1 MTDLRS
7 TPPAGSRRRLAI
19 VSGLGNQPMTPRGQR
34 TVHLIEALREDWSI
48 ELIAS
53 PAPAAPGPVSKDA
66 QGRLDA
72 LRPLAGRV
80 TRTFFY
86 DPEEPGWIRRLAR
99 WRPDADAAVLVAAPW
114 SAPIWASRRLRAA
127 GVPYVV
133 DTGDPWVLTSLIS
146 VPRSPARWRA
156 EREETALWRGASGAI
171 VTTRQQGRALASHFP
186 DLEILV
192 RPNGYEPAPGP
203 AVAIGEKRGPSVLR
217 LVHFGLIYRARLDIM
232 PLLVRL
238 RDSGRWRHISFT
250 QYGDVFER
258 MLDDVPEGVDVVRR
272 PAVQWREVTAR
283 IHEFDAAVVLGN
295 LTGNLLPSKAIQ
307 YLTLPVPRIAV
318 TDTGRDDALTEF
330 AAEREA
336 WLAVSP
342 DDPRAADAVAGLV
355 DRDWSAAE
363 LAPPEADAWPV
374 IGAQL
379 ADFIETRL
387 LRG

>member
-1 MTDLRS
+1 
-7 TPPAGSRRRLAI
+7 
-19 VSGLGNQPMTPRGQR
+19 
-34 TVHLIEALREDWSI
+34 
-48 ELIAS
+48 
-53 PAPAAPGPVSKDA
+53 
-66 QGRLDA
+66 
-72 LRPLAGRV
+72 
-80 TRTFFY
+80 
-86 DPEEPGWIRRLAR
+86 
-99 WRPDADAAVLVAAPW
+99 
-114 SAPIWASRRLRAA
+114 
-127 GVPYVV
+127 
-133 DTGDPWVLTSLIS
+133 
-146 VPRSPARWRA
+146 
-156 EREETALWRGASGAI
+156 
-171 VTTRQQGRALASHFP
+171 
-186 DLEILV
+186 
-192 RPNGYEPAPGP
+192 
-203 AVAIGEKRGPSVLR
+203 
-217 LVHFGLIYRARLDIM
+217 
-232 PLLVRL
+232 
-238 RDSGRWRHISFT
+238 
-250 QYGDVFER
+250 
-258 MLDDVPEGVDVVRR
+258 
-272 PAVQWREVTAR
+272 VTAR